1 MDTIK
6 AKKRYGQNFLKDES
20 VLLKIIESMPKEKR
34 KVIEIGPGL
43 GDLTS
48 KLVKY
53 KDVRAYEVDTDLI
66 GILQSKFKNEL
77 ESKKLELIHTDVLE
91 AWDKQTTLYEGKY
104 DLIANLPYYI
114 ATNIIL
120 RALEDDNCEN
130 IIVMIQK
137 EVAVKFSAKQK
148 QKEFSSLAII
158 TELLSKDSR
167 ILFDVPPESFDP
179 PPKVVS
185 SVLFI
190 KKDMGETIEKGFKD
204 FLKAAFMQP
213 RKKLSKNLSSK
224 VNKTTLLEIFSEL
237 EIADN
242 IRPHE
247 VSASLYSQIYK
258 KALINGRKEQSD
270 DRKQ

>member
-1 MDTIK
+1 MNNVK

-20 VLLKIIESMPKEKR
+20 VLLKIIESMPREQKQ
-34 KVIEIGPGL
+34 VVEIGPGL
-43 GDLTS
+43 GDLT
-48 KLVKY
+48 KQLVKY

-66 GILQSKFKNEL
+66 GILQSKFEDEIEN
-77 ESKKLELIHTDVLE
+77 KKLELIHTDVLE
-91 AWDKQTTLYEGKY
+91 AWDKQKTLYDGKY

-120 RALEDDNCEN
+120 RALEDNNCEN

-148 QKEFSSLAII
+148 QKEFSSLAVI

-179 PPKVVS
+179 PPKVMS
-185 SVLFI
+185 SILFI
-190 KKDMGETIEKGFKD
+190 KKDMNKSIEKGFKD

-213 RKKLSKNLSSK
+213 RKKLSKNLSAK
-224 VNKTTLLEIFSEL
+224 VDKVSLSEIFNEL
-237 EIADN
+237 ELNDN

-258 KALINGRKEQSD
+258 RALIYGRKETTNN
-270 DRKQ
+270 